1 MAVTDTA
8 CCRKLRDEWRK
19 FRDSVLQLATS
30 AAVKNAD
37 LHHMLADLE
46 NQEEGNL
53 LAQQLINANI
63 LKRL

>member
-19 FRDSVLQLATS
+19 FRENVLQMATS

-37 LHHMLADLE
+37 LRNMLADLE
-46 NQEEGNL
+46 NQGEGKL
-53 LAQQLINANI
+53 LS
-63 LKRL
+63 